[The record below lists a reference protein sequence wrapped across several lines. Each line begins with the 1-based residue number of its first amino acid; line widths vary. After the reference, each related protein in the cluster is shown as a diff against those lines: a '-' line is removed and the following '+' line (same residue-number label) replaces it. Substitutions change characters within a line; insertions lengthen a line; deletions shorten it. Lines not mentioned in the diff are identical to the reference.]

1 MDLTLD
7 ADQEST
13 RELLRRL
20 LAQEVPSSV
29 VREAE
34 PLGHSPALWAT
45 LAGAG
50 IPGMGMAAELG
61 GGGAGLPML
70 VVAALE
76 AGRVMAPVPLVEH
89 LVATRVIA
97 ALDPGHPALADLV
110 AGAAIAAFAPVAVTA
125 GRAALVPGGA
135 VADVVVALDDADL
148 VACHGAAPGAATR
161 NHASAPLAGRDL
173 RPMDR
178 RLLAS
183 GPAGAATFADAGAE
197 WRVLTAA
204 TLAGLAAAALDLA
217 VAYVKERHQFG
228 VPIGSFQGIQ
238 HGLADLPGPVAGAE
252 LLTHEAAWALATSSA
267 APTGARGAE
276 LAVMAFVFASG
287 VARATTAAAVQYHG
301 GYGVAEEYDAQLLYR
316 RARGWSLVAGD
327 PSDDLDRLGGLLVT
341 VA

>member
-1 MDLTLD
+1 VDLTLD
-7 ADQEST
+7 PDQEST

-20 LAQEVPSSV
+20 FAQEVPSSV

-34 PLGHSPALWAT
+34 PLGHSPALWGT

-50 IPGMGMAAELG
+50 IPGMGAPTQLG
-61 GGGAGLPML
+61 GGGAELPML
-70 VVAALE
+70 VVAAIE

-97 ALDPGHPALADLV
+97 ALDPAHPALAGLV
-110 AGAAIAAFAPVAVTA
+110 GGAAIGAFAPVPVTG

-135 VADVVVALDDADL
+135 VADVVVALDDGDL
-148 VACHGAAPGAATR
+148 VACSGAAPSSAPR
-161 NHASAPLAGRDL
+161 NHASSPLAGRDL
-173 RPMDR
+173 RSMDR
-178 RLLAS
+178 RVLAS
-183 GPAGAATFADAGAE
+183 GAAGAATFADAGAE

-204 TLAGLAAAALDLA
+204 ALAGLAAAALDLA

-252 LLTHEAAWALATSSA
+252 LLAHEAAWALSTSSA

-276 LAVMAFVFASG
+276 LALMALLFASD

-327 PSDDLDRLGGLLVT
+327 PADDLDRLGELLAT
-341 VA
+341 GA